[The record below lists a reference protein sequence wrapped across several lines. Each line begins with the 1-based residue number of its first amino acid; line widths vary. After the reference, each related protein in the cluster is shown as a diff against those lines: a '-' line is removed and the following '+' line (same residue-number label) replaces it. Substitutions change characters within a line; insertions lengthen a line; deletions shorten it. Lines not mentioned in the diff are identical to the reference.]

1 MKKTGKRLLSYLL
14 VLAMLMSLYT
24 PVYGAETSAGIG
36 TGTQAV
42 ENKGQEQQSDQEDG
56 VAEEGEKSEGNEMT
70 SPEQST
76 QDVKDE
82 NNGQDGQKDIQ
93 DNGNTQNPDSSED
106 NAESD
111 VLPEEEKTDIEEFS
125 MVCNYI
131 FTQEDDSHQSVIV
144 EVGEQS
150 STILDSA
157 QITYQDSDG
166 ELHTADAEEVAENI
180 AAFLLE
186 LPQQGQER
194 TFVSMKAVAGGQEYN
209 VSLNQD
215 EEDMAQIEMGAEE
228 VTQTVE
234 EIQNEEAG
242 LDAQTIEQ
250 VEKGVIS
257 ADENGI
263 SPEDIKDAI
272 NENEQLSGADSNEI
286 AAFSLGKDASV
297 PAAISAEPKKKDH
310 YIVVLDPGHGTIDTD
325 GYDPGADHK
334 FSDGTKFVEADLAMK
349 IANYVKKELEKYS
362 DITVYMTHETVGASK
377 AINMTLNERVDF
389 AANKHADLLI
399 SLHLNAFDY
408 ETAHGAEVL
417 VPRTG
422 RYNSEVAENAHKVA
436 NNILKRLVSLGLY
449 DRGLKESD
457 SSNEVYPDGSKADYF
472 AIIRGGQKVGIPAI
486 IVEHAFLTGTAD
498 KQFLNNEASIKNLAK
513 ADAYGIAQYF
523 GIETGGETYEPIPE
537 SKGEW
542 RKVGGKYYYY
552 VGGKKQTGWQKI
564 DNVWYYLNGS
574 GVMQT
579 GWLNLEG
586 TWYYLNS
593 SGHMLTGWQKINGS
607 YYYLNA
613 SGSMQ
618 TGWQKIGG
626 KRYYLQSNG
635 VMLEGGWHKIG
646 SAWYYMS
653 GSGAVAEGWIS
664 VGGAWYYM
672 KPGNGKMCTGWYKVG
687 NKWYYS
693 NGSGVMQTGWLNLG
707 GTWYYLLGNGVRA
720 EGWNAIGGAWY
731 YLNPSDG
738 KMRTGWY
745 KVGKKW
751 YYSNGSGAMQTG
763 WLNLGGT
770 WYYLTGSGAMAEG
783 WIVVG
788 NHWYYMNPSNG
799 SMCTGWFKVNKTWYY
814 CNGSGAMQ
822 TGWLNLGGTWYYL
835 LGNGAMA
842 EGWNYIG
849 NGWYYLTPGSGAM
862 RVGWFKANGRW
873 YYCNGSGVMQ
883 VGWLNLGGTWYY
895 LTGSGAMAEGFT
907 TVGGAKYYL
916 TPGNGSMLTGWYK
929 VSNKWYY
936 SNGSGVVQTGWL
948 NLGGTW
954 YYCDKNG
961 VMKTGW
967 ITVGGKEYYMNGS
980 GAWIPDAKKNDSSSG
995 SSSNST
1001 NTKDLYKISGESS
1014 VTADQMVKYF
1024 KQSKCTYPSKAL
1036 SKGGAKDIKTFAKI
1050 VLEEA
1055 NAEGIKAEVVFCQ
1068 AMKETGWL
1076 QFGGDV
1082 AIEQFNFAGLGA
1094 TGGGEKGNSFK
1105 DVRTGIRAQVQHL
1118 KAYGSTDKLNNKCV
1132 DVRFDFVERN
1142 SAPYVEWLGIPDNP
1156 NGGGWAAAKNYGKDL
1171 VTMIKSIKKL

>member
-1 MKKTGKRLLSYLL
+1 MKKAGKRLLSYLL

-24 PVYGAETSAGIG
+24 PVYGADASVSAGA
-36 TGTQAV
+36 GTQAV
-42 ENKGQEQQSDQEDG
+42 DEKQQTGQKEPA
-56 VAEEGEKSEGNEMT
+56 AEEGIGDEGKEPASEGEDPQNVNNEAE
-70 SPEQST
+70 S
-76 QDVKDE
+76 QDEKNEVQDDE
-82 NNGQDGQKDIQ
+82 NSPNANDVQ
-93 DNGNTQNPDSSED
+93 TDSEVD
-106 NAESD
+106 VITEGEKAETETPS
-111 VLPEEEKTDIEEFS
+111 LI
-125 MVCNYI
+125 CNYI
-131 FTQEDDSHQSVIV
+131 FTQEDDAHQSVIV
-144 EVGEQS
+144 EVGDQS
-150 STILDSA
+150 STILESA
-157 QITYQDSDG
+157 QITYQDGDG
-166 ELHTADAEEVAENI
+166 ELHTADAEELAENI

-194 TFVSMKAVAGGQEYN
+194 KFVSMKAVAGGQEYN
-209 VSLNQD
+209 ISLSQ
-215 EEDMAQIEMGAEE
+215 EEEEMAQIEMGAEE
-228 VTQTVE
+228 VTQTITE
-234 EIQNEEAG
+234 SQNEEAG
-242 LDAQTIEQ
+242 LDAQTAEQ

-257 ADENGI
+257 ADESGI
-263 SPEDIKDAI
+263 SSDDIKEAI
-272 NENEQLSGADSNEI
+272 TENNQLGQAASNEI
-286 AAFSLGKDASV
+286 AAFSLGDDTDMPATVSV
-297 PAAISAEPKKKDH
+297 EPKKKDH
-310 YIVVLDPGHGTIDTD
+310 YIVVLDPGHGTVDKD

-334 FSDGTKFVEADLAMK
+334 FSDGTKFVEADLTMK
-349 IANYVKKELEKYS
+349 IANYVKKELGKYS
-362 DITVYMTHETVGASK
+362 NITVYMTHDTVGASK

-389 AANKHADLLI
+389 AANKHADLLV

-422 RYNSEVAENAHKVA
+422 RYNTEVAENAHKVA

-449 DRGLKESD
+449 DRGLKEKD
-457 SSNEVYPDGSKADYF
+457 SGDGGVYPDGSKADYY
-472 AIIRGGQKVGIPAI
+472 AIIRGGQNAGIPAI
-486 IVEHAFLTGTAD
+486 IVEHAFLSGAAD
-498 KQFLNNEASIKNLAK
+498 KKYLNNEASLKNLAK

-523 GIETGGETYEPIPE
+523 GIETGGETYEPVPE

-579 GWLNLEG
+579 GWLNL
-586 TWYYLNS
+586 
-593 SGHMLTGWQKINGS
+593 
-607 YYYLNA
+607 
-613 SGSMQ
+613 
-618 TGWQKIGG
+618 
-626 KRYYLQSNG
+626 
-635 VMLEGGWHKIG
+635 
-646 SAWYYMS
+646 
-653 GSGAVAEGWIS
+653 
-664 VGGAWYYM
+664 
-672 KPGNGKMCTGWYKVG
+672 
-687 NKWYYS
+687 
-693 NGSGVMQTGWLNLG
+693 G
-707 GTWYYLLGNGVRA
+707 GTWYYLLGNGARA

-770 WYYLTGSGAMAEG
+770 WYFLSGNGAMAEG

-788 NHWYYMNPSNG
+788 SHWYYMNPSNG
-799 SMCTGWFKVNKTWYY
+799 SMCTGWFKVNKKWYY
-814 CNGSGAMQ
+814 CDGSGAMR

-842 EGWNYIG
+842 EGWNYLG
-849 NGWYYLTPGSGAM
+849 NGWYYLNPGNGAM

-883 VGWLNLGGTWYY
+883 SGWLNLGGTWYY

-916 TPGNGSMLTGWYK
+916 APGNGAMLTGWYK
-929 VSNKWYY
+929 VNNKWYY
-936 SNGSGVVQTGWL
+936 SNGSGAVQTGWL

-967 ITVGGKEYYMNGS
+967 ITVGGKEYYLNGS
-980 GAWIPDAKKNDSSSG
+980 GAWIPDAKKNDNT
-995 SSSNST
+995 SSSNSGNSST
-1001 NTKDLYKISGESS
+1001 NTKNLYKIAGDSS
-1014 VTADQMVKYF
+1014 VTVDQMVKYF
-1024 KQSKCTYPSKAL
+1024 KQSKCTYPSKDL

-1082 AIEQFNFAGLGA
+1082 SIKQFNFAGLGA
-1094 TGGGEKGNSFK
+1094 TGGGVKGNSFK

-1118 KAYGSTDKLNNKCV
+1118 KAYASTAKLKNKCV
-1132 DVRFDFVERN
+1132 DVRFEYVERN

-1156 NGGGWAAAKNYGKDL
+1156 NGGGWAASENYGKDL
-1171 VTMIKSIKKL
+1171 VKMIKNLKKL

>member
-1 MKKTGKRLLSYLL
+1 MKRAGKRLLSYLL

-24 PVYGAETSAGIG
+24 PVYGADASVSAGA
-36 TGTQAV
+36 GTQAV
-42 ENKGQEQQSDQEDG
+42 EEEQQTGQKEPA
-56 VAEEGEKSEGNEMT
+56 AEEGIEDEGKEPASEGEDPQNVNDEAESQDEKNEV
-70 SPEQST
+70 
-76 QDVKDE
+76 QDDE
-82 NNGQDGQKDIQ
+82 NSPNADDVQ
-93 DNGNTQNPDSSED
+93 TDSEVD
-106 NAESD
+106 VITEGEKAETETPS
-111 VLPEEEKTDIEEFS
+111 L
-125 MVCNYI
+125 VCNYI
-131 FTQEDDSHQSVIV
+131 FTQEDDAHQSVIV
-144 EVGEQS
+144 EVGDQS
-150 STILDSA
+150 STILESA
-157 QITYQDSDG
+157 QITYQDGNG
-166 ELHTADAEEVAENI
+166 ELHTADAEELAENI

-194 TFVSMKAVAGGQEYN
+194 KFVSMKAVAGGQEYN
-209 VSLNQD
+209 ISLSQ
-215 EEDMAQIEMGAEE
+215 EEEEMAQIEMGAEE
-228 VTQTVE
+228 VTQTITE
-234 EIQNEEAG
+234 SQNEEAG
-242 LDAQTIEQ
+242 LDAQTAEQ

-257 ADENGI
+257 ADESGI
-263 SPEDIKDAI
+263 SSDDIKDAI
-272 NENEQLSGADSNEI
+272 TENNQLGQAASNEI
-286 AAFSLGKDASV
+286 AAFSLGDDTDI
-297 PAAISAEPKKKDH
+297 PAAVSVEPKKKDH
-310 YIVVLDPGHGTIDTD
+310 YIVVLDPGHGTVDKN

-334 FSDGTKFVEADLAMK
+334 FSDGTKFVEADLTMK
-349 IANYVKKELEKYS
+349 IANYVKKELGKYS
-362 DITVYMTHETVGASK
+362 NITVYMTHDTVGASK

-389 AANKHADLLI
+389 AANKHADLLV

-422 RYNSEVAENAHKVA
+422 RYNTEVAENAHKVA

-449 DRGLKESD
+449 DRGLKEQD
-457 SSNEVYPDGSKADYF
+457 SNDSVYPDGSKADYF
-472 AIIRGGQKVGIPAI
+472 AIIRGGQKAGIPAI
-486 IVEHAFLTGTAD
+486 IVEHAFLTGQAD
-498 KQFLNNEASIKNLAK
+498 KKYLNNEASLKNLAK

-523 GIETGGETYEPIPE
+523 GIETGGETYEPVPE

-564 DNVWYYLNGS
+564 DNVWYYLNRS

-579 GWLNLEG
+579 GWLNLGG

-618 TGWQKIGG
+618 TGWQKIDG

-635 VMLEGGWHKIG
+635 AMLEGGWHKIG

-653 GSGAVAEGWIS
+653 GNGAAAEGWIS
-664 VGGAWYYM
+664 VGGSWYYM
-672 KPGNGKMCTGWYKVG
+672 KPGSGKMCTGWYKVG
-687 NKWYYS
+687 KKWYYS
-693 NGSGVMQTGWLNLG
+693 NGSGAMQTGWLNLG
-707 GTWYYLLGNGVRA
+707 GTWYYLLGNGARA

-751 YYSNGSGAMQTG
+751 YYSNGSGAMQIG

-770 WYYLTGSGAMAEG
+770 WYFLSGNGAMAEG

-788 NHWYYMNPSNG
+788 SHWYYMNPSNG
-799 SMCTGWFKVNKTWYY
+799 SMCTGWFKVNKKWYY
-814 CNGSGAMQ
+814 CDGSGAMR

-849 NGWYYLTPGSGAM
+849 NGWYYLNPGNGAM

-883 VGWLNLGGTWYY
+883 SGWLNLGGTWYY

-916 TPGNGSMLTGWYK
+916 APGNGAMLTGWYK
-929 VSNKWYY
+929 VNNKWYY
-936 SNGSGVVQTGWL
+936 SNGSGAVQTGWL

-967 ITVGGKEYYMNGS
+967 ITVGGKEYYLNGS
-980 GAWIPDAKKNDSSSG
+980 GAWIPDAKKNDNS
-995 SSSNST
+995 SSSNSGNSST
-1001 NTKDLYKISGESS
+1001 NTKNLYKIAGDSS
-1014 VTADQMVKYF
+1014 VTVDQMVKYF
-1024 KQSKCTYPSKAL
+1024 KQSKCTYPSKDL

-1082 AIEQFNFAGLGA
+1082 SIKQFNFAGLGA
-1094 TGGGEKGNSFK
+1094 TGGGVKGNSFK

-1118 KAYGSTDKLNNKCV
+1118 KAYASTAKLKNKCV
-1132 DVRFDFVERN
+1132 DVRFEYVERN

-1156 NGGGWAAAKNYGKDL
+1156 NGGGWAASENYGKDL
-1171 VTMIKSIKKL
+1171 VKMIKNLKKL

>member
-1 MKKTGKRLLSYLL
+1 MKKAGKRLLSYLL

-24 PVYGAETSAGIG
+24 PVYGAEASVLAGA
-36 TGTQAV
+36 GTQAV
-42 ENKGQEQQSDQEDG
+42 EEEQQTGQEEPASEDG
-56 VAEEGEKSEGNEMT
+56 IENEGNEPA
-70 SPEQST
+70 SEVQDA

-82 NNGQDGQKDIQ
+82 TESQDEQNEVQDDENSPKADDVQKEPEA
-93 DNGNTQNPDSSED
+93 NVMSEG
-106 NAESD
+106 
-111 VLPEEEKTDIEEFS
+111 EKTETEAPSI
-125 MVCNYI
+125 VCNYI

-144 EVGEQS
+144 EVGDQS
-150 STILDSA
+150 STILESA
-157 QITYQDSDG
+157 QITYQDGDG
-166 ELHTADAEEVAENI
+166 ELHTADAEQVAENI

-194 TFVSMKAVAGGQEYN
+194 KFVSMMVVAGGQEYN
-209 VSLNQD
+209 ISLNQED
-215 EEDMAQIEMGAEE
+215 EEMAQIEMGAEE
-228 VTQTVE
+228 VTQAVSE
-234 EIQNEEAG
+234 SQNEVAG
-242 LDAQTIEQ
+242 LDAKTAEQ

-257 ADENGI
+257 SDESGI
-263 SPEDIKDAI
+263 SSEDIKEAI
-272 NENEQLSGADSNEI
+272 TENNQLAQAASNEI
-286 AAFSLGKDASV
+286 AAFALGDDADT
-297 PAAISAEPKKKDH
+297 PATVSAEPKTKDH
-310 YIVVLDPGHGTIDTD
+310 YIVVLDPGHGTVDTD
-325 GYDPGADHK
+325 GYDPGAGHK

-349 IANYVKKELEKYS
+349 IANYVKKELEKHS
-362 DITVYMTHETVGASK
+362 NITVYMTHDTVGASK

-389 AANKHADLLI
+389 AANKHADLLV

-422 RYNSEVAENAHKVA
+422 RYNNEVAENAHKVA

-449 DRGLKESD
+449 DRGLKEQD
-457 SSNEVYPDGSKADYF
+457 SSDGVYPDGSKADYF
-472 AIIRGGQKVGIPAI
+472 AIIRGGQKAGIPAV
-486 IVEHAFLTGTAD
+486 IVEHAFLTGEAD
-498 KQFLNNEASIKNLAK
+498 KKYLNNEASLENLAK

-523 GIETGGETYEPIPE
+523 GIETGGETYKPVPE

-564 DNVWYYLNGS
+564 DNVWYYLNES

-579 GWLNLEG
+579 GWLNLGG

-618 TGWQKIGG
+618 TGWQKIDG

-635 VMLEGGWHKIG
+635 AMLEGGWHKIG

-653 GSGAVAEGWIS
+653 ENGAAAEGWIS
-664 VGGAWYYM
+664 VGGSWYYM
-672 KPGNGKMCTGWYKVG
+672 KPGSGKMCTGWYKVG

-738 KMRTGWY
+738 KMRTGWF
-745 KVGKKW
+745 KVNKKW
-751 YYSNGSGAMQTG
+751 YYCDGSGVMR
-763 WLNLGGT
+763 
-770 WYYLTGSGAMAEG
+770 
-783 WIVVG
+783 
-788 NHWYYMNPSNG
+788 
-799 SMCTGWFKVNKTWYY
+799 
-814 CNGSGAMQ
+814 

-849 NGWYYLTPGSGAM
+849 NGWYYLNPGNGAM
-862 RVGWFKANGRW
+862 RAGWFKANGRW

-883 VGWLNLGGTWYY
+883 TGWLNLGGTWYY
-895 LTGSGAMAEGFT
+895 LTGSGAMAEGFI
-907 TVGGAKYYL
+907 TVGGTKYYL
-916 TPGNGSMLTGWYK
+916 TPGNGAMLTGWYK

-936 SNGSGVVQTGWL
+936 SNGSGAVQTGWL

-980 GAWIPDAKKNDSSSG
+980 GAWIPDAKKNDNSNDSS
-995 SSSNST
+995 T
-1001 NTKDLYKISGESS
+1001 ITKNLYKISGESS
-1014 VTADQMVKYF
+1014 VTVDQMVKYF
-1024 KQSKCTYPSKAL
+1024 KQSKCTYPSKEL
-1036 SKGGAKDIKTFAKI
+1036 SMGGAKDIKNFAKI

-1055 NAEGIKAEVVFCQ
+1055 NAEDIKAEVVFCQ
-1068 AMKETGWL
+1068 VMKETGWL
-1076 QFGGDV
+1076 QFGGD
-1082 AIEQFNFAGLGA
+1082 ASIKQFNFAGLGA
-1094 TGGGEKGNSFK
+1094 TGGGVKGDSFK

-1118 KAYGSTDKLNNKCV
+1118 KAYASTAELKNKCV
-1132 DVRFDFVERN
+1132 DVRFDYVERN

-1156 NGGGWAAAKNYGKDL
+1156 NGGGWAAAENYGKDL
-1171 VTMIKSIKKL
+1171 VTMIKNLKKL